1 MQESQVRSLD
11 QEDPLEEETQPTP
24 VVLSGESHGQGS
36 LVGYSPWG
44 LQRDTTQQ
52 LNNDFRPRG
61 WEELRDVPK
70 YAKQMCF
77 VGGLFHQSRA
87 MGHTSFSLR
96 VSLVPGL

>member
-1 MQESQVRSLD
+1 MDREAWWATVHRVCKESD
-11 QEDPLEEETQPTP
+11 KTQ
-24 VVLSGESHGQGS
+24 
-36 LVGYSPWG
+36 W
-44 LQRDTTQQ
+44 
-52 LNNDFRPRG
+52 LNNNFRPRG